1 MVSLLQRAARCLLT
15 LALLVIGAA
24 ATTEPAWASPPTDAP
39 PANEITAG
47 KLHEQAKIAFRDGLI
62 GQAAEL
68 WREAFGQHRHWKYA
82 YNCANA
88 MFEDGDSLPAWQM
101 LDTAATLGMPPEYQ
115 PQLAELRAKI
125 RDALKATRAYVVIEV
140 EPADATV
147 TRNDVSWEAPRAI
160 WTLDR
165 KSRLVIERSGYRSRV
180 VEREHPPGTLL
191 NEKIVLE
198 LAPTVGTLVVSGS
211 PAGATVSVDGL
222 VVGRLPLNALS
233 LPVGEHLVEVRHSG
247 HTAVGERVIV
257 PAGDEVELRVEL
269 TAIAGAAPSP
279 YRTAAWSTLGAG
291 LGALAL
297 GTGLVVWSELI
308 AQDLDDLNRDPVG
321 LAARS
326 YADYTSHYESEET
339 SYMAARASGYT
350 LGALGLAAIVSGAV
364 LFTLDP
370 ADDAEVDAPP
380 EADPPPAVPSEPD
393 VEPALRA
400 TSGGR

>member
-1 MVSLLQRAARCLLT
+1 
-15 LALLVIGAA
+15 
-24 ATTEPAWASPPTDAP
+24 
-39 PANEITAG
+39 
-47 KLHEQAKIAFRDGLI
+47 
-62 GQAAEL
+62 
-68 WREAFGQHRHWKYA
+68 
-82 YNCANA
+82 
-88 MFEDGDSLPAWQM
+88 
-101 LDTAATLGMPPEYQ
+101 
-115 PQLAELRAKI
+115 
-125 RDALKATRAYVVIEV
+125 
-140 EPADATV
+140 
-147 TRNDVSWEAPRAI
+147 
-160 WTLDR
+160 
-165 KSRLVIERSGYRSRV
+165 
-180 VEREHPPGTLL
+180 
-191 NEKIVLE
+191 
-198 LAPTVGTLVVSGS
+198 
-211 PAGATVSVDGL
+211 
-222 VVGRLPLNALS
+222 
-233 LPVGEHLVEVRHSG
+233 VEVRHSG